1 MATKKSKEAIQTGP
15 SRREILVRGS
25 QVVAGMGV
33 ASLLGNVEAL
43 ISKSYGMG
51 PAATNL
57 LGAHVEFT
65 SPDEPYADLSDAL
78 LASRLK
84 SSIDGYQFEQQE
96 IWSDRGDLLVDAQ
109 IVRRQE
115 RPALLGDL

>member
-1 MATKKSKEAIQTGP
+1 MATKKSNEAIQTGL

-43 ISKSYGMG
+43 ISKSYEMD

-57 LGAHVEFT
+57 L
-65 SPDEPYADLSDAL
+65 DAL
-78 LASRLK
+78 TPARTA
-84 SSIDGYQFEQQE
+84 
-96 IWSDRGDLLVDAQ
+96 LLVIDMQRDFLSPKGYAAQ
-109 IVRRQE
+109 AGLDITPLVAAIAPIQKLLSVA
-115 RPALLGDL
+115 RPAGLLIVHTRE